1 MLYITFPCLIY
12 FIMAPTVKHLSTM
25 QETWVRS
32 LGWEDPLA
40 KAMEI
45 HSSTIAWEIPW
56 TEEPGRLQSMGS
68 QRVGHD
74 WVTWLSPFSPISP
87 TLHHSNPRSATLT
100 TTDLLSVSMIQR
112 SMSIMPSKYTH
123 VVTNGKISFPDFYP
137 FTHQRTQSL
146 FHNKL
151 VGFLAT
157 IKMLCEISL
166 QISFQVNIFISL
178 DTYPEV
184 ELLGH
189 MIVPSFN
196 FFLKRNSW
204 CLG

>member
-25 QETWVRS
+25 QETWVQS
-32 LGWEDPLA
+32 LGWEDPLE

-123 VVTNGKISFPDFYP
+123 VVTNGKISFPKAWKWKV
-137 FTHQRTQSL
+137 QVKLLSL
-146 FHNKL
+146 AQL
-151 VGFLAT
+151 LAT
-157 IKMLCEISL
+157 PCTAAYQAPPSMGFSRQEYLSGL
-166 QISFQVNIFISL
+166 PLPS
-178 DTYPEV
+178 PEV
-184 ELLGH
+184 RH
-189 MIVPSFN
+189 
-196 FFLKRNSW
+196 KRPCFIWFQLHEMSRR
-204 CLG
+204 GK